1 MGSEPDNGGDA
12 IEEDGLEQAGTTR
25 VLNTMAR
32 AKVEAN
38 TISYSAAISA
48 GEKDGLEQVGT
59 TRVLNTMA
67 RAKVEVNT
75 IGYNVTK
82 SACEKR

>member
-1 MGSEPDNGGDA
+1 MGSEPDNRGDT

-48 GEKDGLEQVGT
+48 GENDGLEQAGT
-59 TRVLNTMA
+59 TRVLNTWQEP
-67 RAKVEVNT
+67 K
-75 IGYNVTK
+75 
-82 SACEKR
+82 